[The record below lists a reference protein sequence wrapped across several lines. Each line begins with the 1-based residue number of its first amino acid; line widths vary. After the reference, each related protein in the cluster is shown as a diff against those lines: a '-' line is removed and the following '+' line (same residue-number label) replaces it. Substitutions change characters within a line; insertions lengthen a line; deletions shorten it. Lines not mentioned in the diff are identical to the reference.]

1 MSSLAEMIK
10 LEEKVDKL
18 DDIIRSLA
26 DTQSTQTVL
35 LQNVLKSLEEE
46 AKNST
51 RISVLETNW
60 IWVRGIV
67 ALMIIPILFLTV
79 EILV

>member
-1 MSSLAEMIK
+1 MIK